1 MTRWKRIVVFLSTEA
16 AVFALVCVHLVLGA
30 LLLIQPPVLAAYAL
44 LRLVKIR
51 YRLRLAAIG
60 YFLAIG
66 VWQLYLSR
74 MALAVSAS
82 GWTLIAVGALGH
94 AWLRRKRPQAKWAVL
109 TMLAT
114 PLAAAIVGVTTGKL
128 LLLLLA
134 ATAAGALFF
143 LPACTEKLSIPATS
157 LFAFA
162 VGWMAL
168 FGSYYYQDLPA
179 ACTKLTPAQREIFL
193 QSEPPAPELP
203 SLYPLPV
210 NLVAP
215 ACAPGK
221 YLIASRRHGLYY
233 LEKDETPNRLT
244 YLADGQVFG
253 FPLDCGRERALGVT
267 WEKNNLVRFDLRE
280 RQTSGELALAPT
292 HPDAVIELPDALA
305 VATGHGTDIQLVS
318 RDGERLLRTLRDVGK
333 RVLAY
338 DAQQNRLLSMLEWN
352 LTAINAATGEIMK
365 SKPLASWEARF
376 ALDVPHRR
384 LYVLGFFTGLLY
396 ELDLDSLETLRLKFA
411 PIGSRYL
418 VYNPHDGCLYLSN
431 FLGGTIVQMDARSL
445 TTVRT
450 IPVGPQPRRLNLTT
464 ENGRDYLLVGAGCGA
479 VRLPL
484 GTVDESK
491 DGE

>member
-1 MTRWKRIVVFLSTEA
+1 VTRLKHIVVSLWTEA
-16 AVFALVCVHLVLGA
+16 AVFVLVCVHLVLGA
-30 LLLIQPPVLAAYAL
+30 LLLIQPPVLVAYAL
-44 LRLVKIR
+44 VRLLKIR
-51 YRLRLAAIG
+51 FRLLPAAIV
-60 YFLAIG
+60 YFAFIG

-74 MALAVSAS
+74 MALAVSAL
-82 GWTLIAVGALGH
+82 GWSLIAVGALGH
-94 AWLRRKRPQAKWAVL
+94 AWLRWKKPQAKWAVL

-114 PLAAAIVGVTTGKL
+114 PLAAVLVGVAAGKL
-128 LLLLLA
+128 LLLTLA
-134 ATAAGALFF
+134 AMAAGAVFF
-143 LPACTEKLSIPATS
+143 LPARAEKLSIPATT

-168 FGSYYYQDLPA
+168 FGGYYYQDLPA
-179 ACTKLTPAQREIFL
+179 ACTKLPPAQREIFL
-193 QSEPPAPELP
+193 QSDRPAPELP
-203 SLYPLPV
+203 PLYPLPV
-210 NLVAP
+210 NLAAP

-233 LEKDETPNRLT
+233 LEQDETPNRVT

-253 FPLDCGRERALGVT
+253 FPLDCAREQAVGVT

-280 RQTSGELALAPT
+280 RRASGELALAPT

-305 VATGHGTDIQLVS
+305 VVTGHGSDIQLVD
-318 RDGERLLRTLRDVGK
+318 RDGLRLRKTLADVGK
-333 RVLAY
+333 RVLVY
-338 DAQQNRLLSMLEWN
+338 DPPQHRLLSVLEWR
-352 LTAINAATGEIMK
+352 LMAIDATTGKIMR

-376 ALDVPHRR
+376 ALDVPNRR
-384 LYVLGFFTGLLY
+384 LYILGFFTGLLY

-411 PIGSRYL
+411 PIGSRYI
-418 VYNPHDGCLYLSN
+418 VYNPHDGSLYLSN

-450 IPVGPQPRRLNLTT
+450 VPVGPQPRRLRLTT
-464 ENGRDYLLVGAGCGA
+464 EDGRDYLLVGAGCGA

-484 GTVDESK
+484 GTVDETN